1 MNGTFIYKF
10 LAVLKKKRIL
20 GNVCF
25 SEQIFYRK
33 QSLGAP
39 DTTRN
44 SFSSRG
50 GRGGTA
56 MYGLYGYVPL

>member
-1 MNGTFIYKF
+1 MSFESCTSRNGHLEIFSRPQVI
-10 LAVLKKKRIL
+10 KK

-39 DTTRN
+39 
-44 SFSSRG
+44 
-50 GRGGTA
+50 
-56 MYGLYGYVPL
+56 VEC